1 MCQSF
6 FLEHK
11 GRFYQLGP
19 ADTNAR
25 KQLTLWSSQDGL
37 EWKVARELYPGSFA
51 YSDMASFGDRGIY
64 LFYERND
71 YTEIV
76 FDRVILK

>member
-1 MCQSF
+1 MCQSS
-6 FLEHK
+6 EHK
-11 GRFYQLGP
+11 GRFFQLGP
-19 ADTNAR
+19 ADNNAR

-37 EWKVARELYPGSFA
+37 EWKVARELYPGSCA
-51 YSDMASFGDRGIY
+51 YSDMAPFSDRGIY
-64 LFYERND
+64 LFYECND

>member
-1 MCQSF
+1 MCQSS
-6 FLEHK
+6 EHK
-11 GRFYQLGP
+11 GRFFQLGP
-19 ADTNAR
+19 ADNNAR

-37 EWKVARELYPGSFA
+37 EWKVARELYPGSCA
-51 YSDMASFGDRGIY
+51 YSDMAPFSDRGIY

>member
-1 MCQSF
+1 MCQSSI
-6 FLEHK
+6 LEHK
-11 GRFYQLGP
+11 GRFFQLGP

-25 KQLTLWSSQDGL
+25 KQLTLWSSQDVL
-37 EWKVARELYPGSFA
+37 EWKVAREL
-51 YSDMASFGDRGIY
+51 Y